1 MNKILRKI
9 STKILLFI
17 LPLTILSLFILA
29 VVSYQTSSG
38 LINTEIDQKMN
49 TILDETVIVIE
60 KSLNS
65 HSRVAEALAR
75 SVEAAGTQMN
85 KAQYITLLET
95 YTEMNSETFGAG
107 VWFEPYKYMSDTKYF
122 GPYAYKDNGKAVYT
136 DDYSN
141 AEYDYH
147 NYDWYKNGI
156 NTDKAVVWSEPYL
169 DVVST
174 ITMVTSTAPFYDE
187 AKNFLGVTTADI
199 DLSTLQKKIEDI
211 KIGKTGRA
219 FLVDKNGLYLAD
231 SDISK
236 IMKVNISEDSD
247 KGLSAIGTELLSGKR
262 AHEQYDSTNGRNDI
276 YYASIP
282 ETGWS
287 VAVVISQNELY
298 QPLQSLLLKMVI
310 IGIIMLAV
318 IILGIVLFG
327 IYIER
332 NVKKIIG
339 LGKALGSGDLTH
351 KVNLSSKDEFG
362 DIAASLN
369 KAVGNTKKLVGE
381 ILQSTEEI
389 GAGSQEL
396 TATME
401 EMTAKIDYISQSS
414 ENISK
419 GSQELSST
427 TEEITA
433 SSEEISNTASILSEK
448 ANSTKIS
455 SIEIKNRASDIKTK
469 GEEALN
475 KITLTFEEK
484 QKTIIKSIE
493 DGKIVEEVRI
503 MADSIAGIAE
513 QTNLLALNA
522 AIEAARAGEAGKGFA
537 VVADEIRKL
546 AEQSSGAVK
555 NIQNMVTQVYD
566 SFNHISQN
574 ANDMLCF
581 MEESVQSDYALLVE
595 TGEKYLKDAEMM
607 HTFSEEISS
616 AAEIIAASISQ
627 VNSAIQDAAST
638 SQESAAS
645 SQEIMSNIN
654 ETSSAMIQIAEA
666 AQEQAALAEKLQNVV
681 RNFVL

>member
-1 MNKILRKI
+1 MHKIFRKI
-9 STKILLFI
+9 SSKILLFI
-17 LPLTILSLFILA
+17 LPLTILALFILS
-29 VVSYQTSSG
+29 VVSYQTSSD
-38 LINTEIDQKMN
+38 LLNTEIDQKMN
-49 TILDETVIVIE
+49 SILDETVTAIE
-60 KSLNS
+60 KSLYS
-65 HSRVAEALAR
+65 HSRVAESLAR
-75 SVEAAGTQMN
+75 TVEVSGTQMN
-85 KAQYITLLET
+85 KEQYSTLIKT
-95 YTEMNSETFGAG
+95 YTEINSETFGAG
-107 VWFEPYKYMSDTKYF
+107 IWFEPYKYMPDAKYF

-136 DDYSN
+136 DDYSKP
-141 AEYDYH
+141 EYDYH
-147 NYDWYKNGI
+147 QYDWYKNGM
-156 NTDKAVVWSEPYL
+156 NTDKAIVWSDPYV
-169 DVVST
+169 DVVT
-174 ITMVTSTAPFYDE
+174 NITMVTSTAPFYDNS
-187 AKNFLGVTTADI
+187 KNFLGVTTADI
-199 DLSTLQKKIEDI
+199 DLSTLQKMIADI

-219 FLVDKNGLYLAD
+219 FLVDKNGTYMAD
-231 SDISK
+231 ADASK
-236 IMKVNISEDSD
+236 VMKINISEDTD
-247 KGLSAIGTELLSGKR
+247 KGLSVLGKDLISGKR
-262 AHEQYDSTNGRNDI
+262 SHEAFDGTNGKNDI
-276 YYASIP
+276 YYAPIT

-298 QPLQSLLLKMVI
+298 QPLQSLLSKMII

-318 IILGIVLFG
+318 IILGIIFFG

-362 DIAASLN
+362 EIAESLN
-369 KAVGNTKKLVGE
+369 KAVDNTKKLVGE

-433 SSEEISNTASILSEK
+433 SSEEIANTAKVLSDK
-448 ANSTKIS
+448 ANDTKIS
-455 SIEIKNRASDIKTK
+455 SIEIKNRASDIKNK

-555 NIQNMVTQVYD
+555 NIQNMVTQVYN

-574 ANDMLCF
+574 ANDMLSF
-581 MEESVQSDYALLVE
+581 MEESVQSDYTLLVE
-595 TGEKYLKDAEMM
+595 TGENYLRDAEMINL
-607 HTFSEEISS
+607 FSEEISS

-666 AQEQAALAEKLQNVV
+666 AQDQAVLAEKLQSVV
-681 RNFVL
+681 RNFVV